1 MQTTQ
6 TIQTNAPVHVK
17 VALDNEF
24 RRFLLNPISFDHL
37 EKTLKTLFSLQSE
50 FRIKFQDDEN
60 DWVLIT
66 TDQELIYATELSGS
80 PLRLQVKL
88 LSSDTPAK
96 ADAES
101 LPATERGRGRGCRGR
116 GRGAGRGGL
125 KSREERLSNKS
136 SRLAERINQLETKLS
151 SQKLTSERER
161 VIRWRLSKLQEK
173 LAFITAV
180 KESMAANSENSPAE
194 STEAVPGQVAEV
206 VTPNEEEEEKTSCR
220 GGRRGRGGCRGGW
233 RRAMDEEGSDQ
244 PRGCKGRRARIAPE
258 LIANFRQCKANLHA
272 ARDAGNAEE
281 IEKCL
286 AAFKEAKAAK
296 LEAMAALRAQE
307 ASNDEQKA

>member
-1 MQTTQ
+1 MQSTQ
-6 TIQTNAPVHVK
+6 TIQQTSAPVHVK

-66 TDQELIYATELSGS
+66 TDQELVYATELSGS

-101 LPATERGRGRGCRGR
+101 LSATERGRGRGCRGR

-125 KSREERLSNKS
+125 KSREERLGNKS

-151 SQKLTSERER
+151 TQKLTSERER

-173 LAFITAV
+173 LAFITAM
-180 KESMAANSENSPAE
+180 KESMANSDISPAE
-194 STEAVPGQVAEV
+194 TTETVPGPVAEV
-206 VTPNEEEEEKTSCR
+206 VTPNEEEQEKPSCR
-220 GGRRGRGGCRGGW
+220 GGRRGRGCRGGW

-244 PRGCKGRRARIAPE
+244 PRGCKGRRARVAPE

-272 ARDAGNAEE
+272 ARESGNAEE

-286 AAFKEAKAAK
+286 AAFREAKATK

>member
-1 MQTTQ
+1 MQSTQ

-17 VALDNEF
+17 VALENEF
-24 RRFLLNPISFDHL
+24 RRFLLNPISFEHL
-37 EKTLKTLFSLQSE
+37 ENTLKTLFSLQSE

-66 TDQELIYATELSGS
+66 TDQELVYATELSGS

-101 LPATERGRGRGCRGR
+101 LSATERGRGRGCRGR

-125 KSREERLSNKS
+125 KSREERLGNKS

-151 SQKLTSERER
+151 TQKLTSERER

-173 LAFITAV
+173 LAFITAM
-180 KESMAANSENSPAE
+180 KESMANSDISPAE
-194 STEAVPGQVAEV
+194 TTETVPGPVAEV
-206 VTPNEEEEEKTSCR
+206 VTPNEEEQEKPSCR
-220 GGRRGRGGCRGGW
+220 GGRRGRGCRGGW

-244 PRGCKGRRARIAPE
+244 PRGCKGRRARVAPE

-272 ARDAGNAEE
+272 ARESGNAEE

-286 AAFKEAKAAK
+286 AAFREAKATK

>member
-24 RRFLLNPISFDHL
+24 RRFLLNPISFEHL
-37 EKTLKTLFSLQSE
+37 ENTLKTLFSLQSE

-66 TDQELIYATELSGS
+66 TDQELVYATELSGS
-80 PLRLQVKL
+80 PLRLRVKL

-101 LPATERGRGRGCRGR
+101 LSATERGRGRGCRGR

-125 KSREERLSNKS
+125 KSREERLGNKS

-151 SQKLTSERER
+151 TQKLTSERER

-173 LAFITAV
+173 LAFITAM
-180 KESMAANSENSPAE
+180 KESMANSDISPAE
-194 STEAVPGQVAEV
+194 TTETVPGPVAEV
-206 VTPNEEEEEKTSCR
+206 VTPNEEEQEKPSCR
-220 GGRRGRGGCRGGW
+220 GGRRGRGCRGGW

-244 PRGCKGRRARIAPE
+244 PRGCKGRRARVAPE

-272 ARDAGNAEE
+272 ARESGNAEE

-286 AAFKEAKAAK
+286 AAFREAKATK

>member
-24 RRFLLNPISFDHL
+24 RRFLLNPISFEHL
-37 EKTLKTLFSLQSE
+37 ENTLKTLFSLQSE

-66 TDQELIYATELSGS
+66 TDQELVYATELSGS

-101 LPATERGRGRGCRGR
+101 LSATERGRGRGCRGR

-125 KSREERLSNKS
+125 KSREERLGNKS

-151 SQKLTSERER
+151 TQKLTSERER

-173 LAFITAV
+173 LTFITAM
-180 KESMAANSENSPAE
+180 KESMANSDISPAE
-194 STEAVPGQVAEV
+194 TTETVPGPVAEV
-206 VTPNEEEEEKTSCR
+206 VTPNEEEQEKPSCR
-220 GGRRGRGGCRGGW
+220 GGRRGRGCRGGW

-244 PRGCKGRRARIAPE
+244 PRGCKGRRARVAPE

-272 ARDAGNAEE
+272 ARESGNAEE

-286 AAFKEAKAAK
+286 AAFREAKATK

>member
-161 VIRWRLSKLQEK
+161 VIRWRLAKLQEK
-173 LAFITAV
+173 LAWITSV
-180 KESMAANSENSPAE
+180 KESMANSENSPAE

-206 VTPNEEEEEKTSCR
+206 VTPNEEEEKTSCR
-220 GGRRGRGGCRGGW
+220 GGRRGRGCRGGW
-233 RRAMDEEGSDQ
+233 RRAMDEEGTDQ
-244 PRGCKGRRARIAPE
+244 PRGCKGRRARVAPE

-272 ARDAGNAEE
+272 ARDSGNAEE

-286 AAFKEAKAAK
+286 VAFKEAKATK

-307 ASNDEQKA
+307 ASNDETKA

>member
-1 MQTTQ
+1 MQQTQTTN
-6 TIQTNAPVHVK
+6 TNAPVHVK
-17 VALDNEF
+17 VALENEF
-24 RRFLLNPISFDHL
+24 RRFLLNPICFGHL
-37 EKTLKTLFSLQSE
+37 EQTLKTLFSLQSE

-66 TDQELIYATELSGS
+66 TDQELVYATELSGS

-88 LSSDTPAK
+88 LSSDAPAK

-101 LPATERGRGRGCRGR
+101 LSATERGRGRGCRGR

-173 LAFITAV
+173 LAWITSV
-180 KESMAANSENSPAE
+180 KESVANSPETTPAE
-194 STEAVPGQVAEV
+194 STETVPVLVGEV
-206 VTPNEEEEEKTSCR
+206 VTPTEEEEEKTSCR
-220 GGRRGRGGCRGGW
+220 GGRRGRGCRGGW
-233 RRAMDEEGSDQ
+233 RRAMDEEGVDH
-244 PRGCKGRRARIAPE
+244 PRCGKGRRARIAPE

-272 ARDAGNAEE
+272 ARESGNAEE

-286 AAFKEAKAAK
+286 VAFKEAKAIK
-296 LEAMAALRAQE
+296 LEAMAALK
-307 ASNDEQKA
+307 ASTDEEKQ

>member
-66 TDQELIYATELSGS
+66 TDQELVYATELSGS

-101 LPATERGRGRGCRGR
+101 LSATERGRGRGCRGR

-136 SRLAERINQLETKLS
+136 SRLAERINQLESKLS

-180 KESMAANSENSPAE
+180 KESMANSDVSPAE
-194 STEAVPGQVAEV
+194 STQAVPGLVAEV
-206 VTPNEEEEEKTSCR
+206 VTPHGEEEEKTSCAR
-220 GGRRGRGGCRGGW
+220 GGRRGRGCRGGW

-244 PRGCKGRRARIAPE
+244 PRGCKGRRARVAPE

-272 ARDAGNAEE
+272 ARESGNTEE

-286 AAFKEAKAAK
+286 VAFKEAKAIK

-307 ASNDEQKA
+307 ASNDETKA

>member
-1 MQTTQ
+1 MQSTQ

-17 VALDNEF
+17 VALENEF

-66 TDQELIYATELSGS
+66 TDQELVYATELSGS

-136 SRLAERINQLETKLS
+136 SRLAERINQLEAKLS

-173 LAFITAV
+173 LAFITAM
-180 KESMAANSENSPAE
+180 KESMANSENFPAE
-194 STEAVPGQVAEV
+194 STQTVPGQVAEV
-206 VTPNEEEEEKTSCR
+206 VTPNEEEEEKTSGR
-220 GGRRGRGGCRGGW
+220 GGRRGRGCRGGW

-258 LIANFRQCKANLHA
+258 LVANFRQCKANLHA
-272 ARDAGNAEE
+272 ARDSGNAEE

-286 AAFKEAKAAK
+286 VAFKEAKQTK

>member
-1 MQTTQ
+1 MQSTQTTQ
-6 TIQTNAPVHVK
+6 TISPVHVK

-66 TDQELIYATELSGS
+66 TDQELVYATELSGS

-101 LPATERGRGRGCRGR
+101 LSATERGRGRGCRGR

-151 SQKLTSERER
+151 SPKLTSERER
-161 VIRWRLSKLQEK
+161 VIRWRLAKLKEK
-173 LAFITAV
+173 LALITAV
-180 KESMAANSENSPAE
+180 KESLANSDGAPAE
-194 STEAVPGQVAEV
+194 STDPVAEV
-206 VTPNEEEEEKTSCR
+206 VTPNEEEEEKPSCR
-220 GGRRGRGGCRGGW
+220 GGRRGRGCRGGW
-233 RRAMDEEGSDQ
+233 RRAMEEEGSDQ

-258 LIANFRQCKANLHA
+258 LIANFRQCKANLQA
-272 ARDAGNAEE
+272 ARESGNAEE
-281 IEKCL
+281 INSCL
-286 AAFKEAKAAK
+286 EAFRVAKAAK
-296 LEAMAALRAQE
+296 WEARAALRAQE
-307 ASNDEQKA
+307 ASTDDEQKA

>member
-24 RRFLLNPISFDHL
+24 RRFLLNPISFEHL
-37 EKTLKTLFSLQSE
+37 ENTLKTLFSLQSE

-66 TDQELIYATELSGS
+66 TDQELVYATELSGS

-101 LPATERGRGRGCRGR
+101 LSATERGRGRGCRGR

-125 KSREERLSNKS
+125 KSREERLGNKS

-151 SQKLTSERER
+151 TQKLTSERER

-173 LAFITAV
+173 LAFITAM
-180 KESMAANSENSPAE
+180 KESMANSDISPAE
-194 STEAVPGQVAEV
+194 TTETVPGPVAEV
-206 VTPNEEEEEKTSCR
+206 VTPNEEEQEKPSCR
-220 GGRRGRGGCRGGW
+220 GGRRGRGCRGGW

-244 PRGCKGRRARIAPE
+244 PRGCKGRRARVAPE

-272 ARDAGNAEE
+272 ARESGNAEE

-286 AAFKEAKAAK
+286 AAFREAKATK